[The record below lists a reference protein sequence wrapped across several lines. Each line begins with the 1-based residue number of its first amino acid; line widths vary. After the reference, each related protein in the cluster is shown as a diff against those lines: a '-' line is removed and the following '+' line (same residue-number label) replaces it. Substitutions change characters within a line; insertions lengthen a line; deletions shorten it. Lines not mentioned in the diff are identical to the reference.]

1 MSVSAKPAPRRTPGK
16 IRRFF
21 RRFHVTPKVYFRLKI
36 ACVAAVPVLYF
47 VYSPLLIVPMLVYVA
62 LFYLG
67 LGVERE
73 INRNVIRRN
82 RIRLVRIDSVLA
94 LIVVVIAIAGTA
106 VSANS
111 KIRPGGFA
119 HMDDE
124 TVQELIDDA
133 DFSAARRRSAWI
145 GFTQKVADFGS
156 LLTGRRSVFSGT
168 RRFAT
173 VDPPED
179 FSPPPG
185 DMPEMPDLGDMPF
198 DYVVSSVLS
207 SINTVLV
214 FGTAGAGLLSLLVYR
229 RRKKNAERYV
239 SQVIPDTSMA
249 NFTDEQLEK
258 ILFYGVTDD
267 DAGEAPPEPAPQ
279 DAPPPA
285 VPAVPAAPDNPPD
298 ASASDG
304 DPPDGAHGS

>member
-1 MSVSAKPAPRRTPGK
+1 MSVSAKTAPRRTPGK
-16 IRRFF
+16 FRRFF

-36 ACVAAVPVLYF
+36 ACVAAVPLLYF

-133 DFSAARRRSAWI
+133 DFSAARRRSAWV

-156 LLTGRRSVFSGT
+156 LLTGRRSVFSGM

-173 VDPPED
+173 VDPPEN
-179 FSPPPG
+179 FGPPPG
-185 DMPEMPDLGDMPF
+185 EMPDFGDMPF
-198 DYVVSSVLS
+198 DYVISSVLS

-214 FGTAGAGLLSLLVYR
+214 FGTAAAGLLSLLVYR
-229 RRKKNAERYV
+229 RRKKFAERYI

-267 DAGEAPPEPAPQ
+267 GAAPAAETA
-279 DAPPPA
+279 
-285 VPAVPAAPDNPPD
+285 AAPDPTPAADVPPAPD
-298 ASASDG
+298 T
-304 DPPDGAHGS
+304 PPGSETPAAGSGRES

>member
-1 MSVSAKPAPRRTPGK
+1 MSVSAKTAPRRTPGK
-16 IRRFF
+16 FRRFF

-36 ACVAAVPVLYF
+36 ACVAAVPLLYF
-47 VYSPLLIVPMLVYVA
+47 VCSPLLIVPMLVYVA

-133 DFSAARRRSAWI
+133 DFSAARRRSAWV

-156 LLTGRRSVFSGT
+156 LLTGRRSVFSGM

-173 VDPPED
+173 VDPPEN
-179 FSPPPG
+179 FGPPPG
-185 DMPEMPDLGDMPF
+185 EMPDFGDMPF
-198 DYVVSSVLS
+198 DYVISSVLS

-267 DAGEAPPEPAPQ
+267 DAGEAPPEPAAQ

-285 VPAVPAAPDNPPD
+285 VPAVPD

-304 DPPDGAHGS
+304 DPPDGAHGSSDDAAGS